1 MVALDALDQGAC
13 HQPTSL
19 FSCQYRDSCGHLA
32 GKRGSNPF
40 DDSFFLLKAYL
51 LLGEE
56 ASVHQVFNE
65 LPKTGTLVF

>member
-1 MVALDALDQGAC
+1 MVALDALGQGAC

-32 GKRGSNPF
+32 GKKGSNPF
-40 DDSFFLLKAYL
+40 NDSFFFLKAYL

-56 ASVHQVFNE
+56 ASVHQVFSE
-65 LPKTGTLVF
+65 LPKTGNLVF